1 MKMLNSLKIPVMV
14 MMTVGGVWLAGW
26 QARFSDPHRK
36 EILPPTAIAQR
47 LAEKARADNPAD
59 QAALFRDEYLR

>member
-14 MMTVGGVWLAGW
+14 MMTVGGVWLAAW

-36 EILPPTAIAQR
+36 EILPATATMQQLVAKVR
-47 LAEKARADNPAD
+47 AENTD
-59 QAALFRDEYLR
+59 QSVNYSDELFR